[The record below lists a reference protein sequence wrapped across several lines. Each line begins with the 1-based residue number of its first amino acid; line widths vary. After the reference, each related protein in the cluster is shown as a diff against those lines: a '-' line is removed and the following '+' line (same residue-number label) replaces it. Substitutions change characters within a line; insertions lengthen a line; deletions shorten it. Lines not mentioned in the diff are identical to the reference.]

1 MCPSCLCTYS
11 NEVMSVHHEERE
23 NDLNKTSQLFS
34 CSMSLFETG
43 KIVYPHLRIK
53 VVCPPPPPPHTHTRP
68 SGNDLQLP
76 IHCLD
81 EYMEI
86 PLSGFVV
93 FNQVGGNMGGPF
105 V

>member
-1 MCPSCLCTYS
+1 MVYIVFSRVCSYKNVESTTRGLREIFQRSGILLCS
-11 NEVMSVHHEERE
+11 R
-23 NDLNKTSQLFS
+23 
-34 CSMSLFETG
+34 C
-43 KIVYPHLRIK
+43 
-53 VVCPPPPPPHTHTRP
+53 HTRP